1 MNRLV
6 PTAALCAACAGGF
19 QASGISFNY
28 TEGHADLGMIED
40 GNELEPHFHSEDDA
54 IINGV
59 LTPDE
64 EFEADEV
71 AVIVPVTVL
80 GTDFGTSDFQD
91 IPEALGLTQGDQ
103 FYNLYQ
109 AQADANATSSPWLG
123 LGTEEGDPLA
133 FVGGT
138 VDVALTGFTG
148 PGQFALW
155 RDLEGVVWDTLDG
168 LAAEDEVTL
177 LVGGEE
183 HYHWAFTE
191 TGTYKIELTVTG
203 TLVGETAP
211 ESASGTYTFVV
222 VPEPSVAAM
231 LGLGGLAALRR
242 RRRHA

>member
-1 MNRLV
+1 MKFAIRTTV
-6 PTAALCAACAGGF
+6 LCAACAGGV

-28 TEGHADLGMIED
+28 TEGHADLGMIEE

-54 IINGV
+54 VINGV
-59 LTPDE
+59 VTPDE
-64 EFEADEV
+64 EFEADEI
-71 AVIVPVTVL
+71 AVIVPVSVL

-91 IPEALGLTQGDQ
+91 IPEAIGLTQGDP

-123 LGTEEGDPLA
+123 LGTEEGEPTA

-138 VDVALTGFTG
+138 VDVSLTGLSG
-148 PGQFALW
+148 PGEFALW
-155 RDLEGVVWDTLDG
+155 RDAEGVIWDSLDG
-168 LAAEDEVTL
+168 TGADDEVTL

-191 TGTYKIELTVTG
+191 TGTYKLTVTVEG
-203 TLVGETAP
+203 QLIGGAP
-211 ESASGTYTFVV
+211 ESATSTYTFVV
-222 VPEPSVAAM
+222 VPEPGVAAM

-242 RRRHA
+242 RRSA